1 MEIGVTKPVNK
12 TRKKLRKTAKTLE
25 QLRGAGGGSNNGN
38 SGGGGSGGD
47 GKSKKEMPEFPEQ
60 VSTEKSKVLMW
71 FLLLVVIMTF
81 GGLISAYVVIA
92 TNAPYEWEPLNSLP
106 FQVWVST
113 AIILAS
119 SITYCVAKKAL
130 VGDQNIKS
138 KKWFLATALLG
149 ATFISSQLTVW
160 YELVSHGL
168 YMQGNPYVGFF
179 YILTAVHAVHVLGGT
194 IALGYII
201 LKIWN
206 KTLSH
211 GESKRRKADASV
223 IGWYWHT
230 MGGLWLVL
238 LFLLG
243 FWK

>member
-1 MEIGVTKPVNK
+1 MEIGVAEPVDK
-12 TRKKLRKTAKTLE
+12 KRKKLRKTSKTLD
-25 QLRGAGGGSNNGN
+25 QLRRGAGGGSNNGDN
-38 SGGGGSGGD
+38 GGGSDDD

-60 VSTEKSKVLMW
+60 ISTEKSKVLMW

-92 TNAPYEWEPLNSLP
+92 TNAPYEWKPLNSLP

-130 VGDQNIKS
+130 VEDQNIRS
-138 KKWFLATALLG
+138 KKWFLATALLS
-149 ATFISSQLTVW
+149 ATFISSQLIVW
-160 YELVSHGL
+160 YELVSRGL

-194 IALGYII
+194 IVLGYII
-201 LKIWN
+201 LKTWN
-206 KTLSH
+206 KTLLH
-211 GESKRRKADASV
+211 GESKKRKADASA